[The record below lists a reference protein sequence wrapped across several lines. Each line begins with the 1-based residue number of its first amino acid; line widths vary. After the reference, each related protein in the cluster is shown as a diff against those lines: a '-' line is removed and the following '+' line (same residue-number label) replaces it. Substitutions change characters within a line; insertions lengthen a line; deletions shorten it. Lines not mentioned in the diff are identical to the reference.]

1 MGGGLVADEQR
12 QSWWKSVPGTLTAA
26 TGFIAALSGLVAGIN
41 QLGLLRREQ
50 ASQQVVA
57 AAPASSDRASAPP
70 VAPGTGGG
78 TSTTAP
84 APAPEPARS
93 PAAPAVGTS
102 GGTSPR
108 APTPSKPTPAATPE
122 PPAGSAVDTAAATPV
137 RIPKGTAIELVV
149 PSRVCAPES
158 GMARFT
164 ARLTAPVK
172 VNGTTVLPANT
183 TAVLHLG
190 RSGAR
195 DTPEARLDSLVG
207 RDLALAIP
215 SSDVRLRRNAING
228 TCVRANARLTAIL
241 DATVTVRRG

>member
-1 MGGGLVADEQR
+1 MADEQR

-50 ASQQVVA
+50 ASQQVVG
-57 AAPASSDRASAPP
+57 AAPASGDSAVSRPI
-70 VAPGTGGG
+70 APGTGGG
-78 TSTTAP
+78 SSTAAPTA
-84 APAPEPARS
+84 APEPSRS
-93 PAAPAVGTS
+93 PSPPAAGESNT
-102 GGTSPR
+102 TPR
-108 APTPSKPTPAATPE
+108 AQTPSKPTSSKPTPPAATPAS
-122 PPAGSAVDTAAATPV
+122 PAGSAVDTAAATPL

-164 ARLTAPVK
+164 ARLTEPVK

-183 TAVLHLG
+183 SAVLHLG
-190 RSGAR
+190 RGGAR
-195 DTPEARLDSLVG
+195 PMPEARLDSLVG

-228 TCVRANARLTAIL
+228 TCIRANARLTAIL
-241 DATVTVRRG
+241 DATVTLRRG

>member
-12 QSWWKSVPGTLTAA
+12 QSWWKSVPGTLAAA

-50 ASQQVVA
+50 ASQVVA
-57 AAPASSDRASAPP
+57 AAPPSRDTASAPP

-78 TSTTAP
+78 ASTTGP
-84 APAPEPARS
+84 APAPS
-93 PAAPAVGTS
+93 PAAPA
-102 GGTSPR
+102 GGANGRPSPR
-108 APTPSKPTPAATPE
+108 APTPSKPAPAPTQG

-172 VNGTTVLPANT
+172 VNGATVLPANT
-183 TAVLHLG
+183 SAVLHLG
-190 RSGAR
+190 RAGAR

-207 RDLALAIP
+207 PDLALAIS

-241 DATVTVRRG
+241 DATVTVRRS

>member
-1 MGGGLVADEQR
+1 MADEQR

-50 ASQQVVA
+50 ASQVVV
-57 AAPASSDRASAPP
+57 AAPASRDSASAPP
-70 VAPGTGGG
+70 VAPGTGAGA
-78 TSTTAP
+78 STTGP
-84 APAPEPARS
+84 APAPS
-93 PAAPAVGTS
+93 PAAPVGGTN

-108 APTPSKPTPAATPE
+108 APTPSKPTPAPTPG

-164 ARLTAPVK
+164 ARLTAPVE
-172 VNGTTVLPANT
+172 VNGATVLPANT
-183 TAVLHLG
+183 SAVLHLG
-190 RSGAR
+190 RAGAR

-241 DATVTVRRG
+241 DATVTVRRS

>member
-12 QSWWKSVPGTLTAA
+12 QSWWKSIPGTLTAA

-57 AAPASSDRASAPP
+57 TAPASRDNASPP
-70 VAPGTGGG
+70 SVAAGTAGG
-78 TSTTAP
+78 TSTT
-84 APAPEPARS
+84 APEPARS

-102 GGTSPR
+102 VGTSPR
-108 APTPSKPTPAATPE
+108 APTPSKPTPAPTPGQ
-122 PPAGSAVDTAAATPV
+122 PAGSPVDTEAATPV

-149 PSRVCAPES
+149 SSRVCAPES

-183 TAVLHLG
+183 SAVLHLG
-190 RSGAR
+190 RTGAR

-215 SSDVRLRRNAING
+215 SSDVRLRRTAING
-228 TCVRANARLTAIL
+228 SCVRANARLTAIF
-241 DATVTVRRG
+241 DATVTVRRS

>member
-1 MGGGLVADEQR
+1 M
-12 QSWWKSVPGTLTAA
+12 
-26 TGFIAALSGLVAGIN
+26 SGLVAGIN

-50 ASQQVVA
+50 ASQQVA
-57 AAPASSDRASAPP
+57 AVAPASRDSASLPP
-70 VAPGTGGG
+70 VAPATGGG
-78 TSTTAP
+78 TSST
-84 APAPEPARS
+84 APEPAPS

-102 GGTSPR
+102 SGTSPR
-108 APTPSKPTPAATPE
+108 APTPSKPTPAATPG
-122 PPAGSAVDTAAATPV
+122 PSAGTAVDTAAATPL

-172 VNGTTVLPANT
+172 VNGATVLPANT
-183 TAVLHLG
+183 SAVLHLG
-190 RSGAR
+190 RAGAR
-195 DTPEARLDSLVG
+195 DVPEARLDSLVG

-228 TCVRANARLTAIL
+228 ACVRANARLTAIL
-241 DATVTVRRG
+241 DATVTVRRS